1 MIVSIGIDLV
11 RIDRLRSIA
20 TRWEDRFLA
29 RVYTQAE
36 RDACFA
42 RATPFPALAG
52 RFALKEAMFK
62 ALGTGW
68 SAGVS
73 WVEVEVSTDVSGKPV
88 IHTSGGVKELLDS
101 KQVSTIHATT
111 SHDGDY
117 AIGQII
123 LTKDEGEKSLPV
135 LTRSV

>member
-11 RIDRLRSIA
+11 RIDRLQSIA
-20 TRWEDRFLA
+20 IRWEDRFLA
-29 RVYTQAE
+29 RVYTQTE
-36 RDACFA
+36 RDACYA
-42 RATPFPALAG
+42 RAFPFPALAG

-68 SAGVS
+68 SAGVA
-73 WVEVEVSTDVSGKPV
+73 WVEVEVSTDARGKP
-88 IHTSGGVKELLDS
+88 IILTSGRVRELLDS
-101 KQVSTIHATT
+101 KHVSTIHAST

-123 LTKDEGEKSLPV
+123 LTND
-135 LTRSV
+135 

>member
-20 TRWEDRFLA
+20 TRWDDRFLT
-29 RVYTQAE
+29 RIYTQVE
-36 RDACFA
+36 RDECFA
-42 RATPFPALAG
+42 RTVPFPSLAG

-68 SAGVS
+68 SGGIR
-73 WVEVEVSTDVSGKPV
+73 WVDVEISTDTAGKPMV
-88 IHTSGGVKELLDS
+88 CTSGRVKELLEA

-123 LTKDEGEKSLPV
+123 LMKDG
-135 LTRSV
+135 

>member
-1 MIVSIGIDLV
+1 MIIGIGIDLV
-11 RIDRLRSIA
+11 RIDRLQAIA

-29 RVYTQAE
+29 RVYTCAE
-36 RDACFA
+36 RDECFA

-68 SAGVS
+68 NSGIS
-73 WVEVEVSTDVSGKPV
+73 WVEVEVFTDGTGKPMIRTSGKV
-88 IHTSGGVKELLDS
+88 HELLDS
-101 KQVSTIHATT
+101 KKASTIHVTA

-117 AIGQII
+117 AIGQVI
-123 LTKDEGEKSLPV
+123 LTKDDCEK
-135 LTRSV
+135 

>member
-11 RIDRLRSIA
+11 RIDRLQSIA
-20 TRWEDRFLA
+20 TRWDDRFLA
-29 RVYTQAE
+29 RVYTPAE

-42 RATPFPALAG
+42 RAIPFSALAG

-68 SAGVS
+68 SNGVR
-73 WVEVEVSTDVSGKPV
+73 WVEVEVSTDVAGKPM
-88 IHTSGGVKELLDS
+88 IHTSGRVKELLDA
-101 KQVSTIHATT
+101 KQVSTIYATT

-123 LTKDEGEKSLPV
+123 LTKEDCGS
-135 LTRSV
+135 

>member
-11 RIDRLRSIA
+11 RIDRLQSIA
-20 TRWEDRFLA
+20 TRWDDRFLA
-29 RVYTQAE
+29 RVYTPAE

-42 RATPFPALAG
+42 RAIPFPALAG

-62 ALGTGW
+62 ALGT
-68 SAGVS
+68 VR
-73 WVEVEVSTDVSGKPV
+73 WVEVEVSTDVAGKPM
-88 IHTSGGVKELLDS
+88 IHTSGRVKELLDA
-101 KQVSTIHATT
+101 KQVSTIYATT

-123 LTKDEGEKSLPV
+123 LTKEDCGS
-135 LTRSV
+135 